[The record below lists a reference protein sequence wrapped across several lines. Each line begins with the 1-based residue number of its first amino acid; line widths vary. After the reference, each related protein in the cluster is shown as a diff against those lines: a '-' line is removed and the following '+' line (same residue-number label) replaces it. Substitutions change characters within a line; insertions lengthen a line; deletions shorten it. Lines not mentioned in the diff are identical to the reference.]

1 MNNKNT
7 PAANLPV
14 PPPMPTRPAL
24 LRSTT
29 FTTLNSLS
37 PIDLKNPTYVAEKV
51 VENCNNEIEAAN
63 AILPKGRK
71 MRALQG
77 PEVSQVADIMLAC
90 HKIAMISV
98 DEDQTTN
105 DPDKSL
111 LGIYQT
117 DGSLEGTYQTSEHFF
132 KCKIHEINYELDA
145 KQFPSVMQLLRL
157 QAKTRSLCQDKNLIT
172 VNNGIFD
179 YKQKILLPFNPEL
192 VFLSK
197 SRVNYNEQAQ
207 NIVLH
212 NDDDNTDWD
221 VEHWMDELS
230 DDPEVVELL
239 WQILGAI
246 IRPNVHWDKAAWFYS
261 ERGNNGK
268 GTLCELMRQLCG
280 KGTQV
285 SLPLQ
290 EMGVEF
296 KLEPLLHASAII
308 TDENDVG
315 TYIDKAANLK
325 AIVTGDMMQVNR
337 KFKAPVTFAFH
348 GFMVQCLNEMPK
360 IKDKSD
366 SFFRRQLFIP
376 FTKCFTGKERKY
388 IKHDYLKR
396 KEVLEY
402 VLYKVLHMNYYE
414 LDVPE
419 SCKKALEEY
428 KEYVDPV
435 RAFLKE
441 MMPQLVWDLLPWTFL
456 YDLYCAWYRRNNQGT
471 SGGMMGSA
479 SFIKDVRRIVGD
491 LYGDDWAVT
500 KNTMR
505 PGNRMVT
512 PEPLI
517 EEYDLQ
523 NWMNPMYLNSKDVD
537 KKCVPELKNNYRGLY
552 RIGQTVTVSV
562 PGDIS

>member
-37 PIDLKNPTYVAEKV
+37 PIDLKNPTYVAGKV
-51 VENCNNEIEAAN
+51 VENCNNEIEAEN

-71 MRALQG
+71 MRALQSS
-77 PEVSQVADIMLAC
+77 EVSQVADIMLAC
-90 HKIAMISV
+90 YDIAMIS
-98 DEDQTTN
+98 EDKDQAN

-117 DGSLEGTYQTSEHFF
+117 DGPFEGTYQTSEHFF
-132 KCKIHEINYELDA
+132 KCKIHEINYGLDA
-145 KQFPSVMQLLRL
+145 KRFPSVMQLLRL
-157 QAKTRSLCQDKNLIT
+157 QAKTRSLCQDENLIA

-197 SRVNYNEQAQ
+197 SSVNYNEKAQ

-221 VEHWMDELS
+221 VEQWMDELS

-246 IRPNVHWDKAAWFYS
+246 IRPNVRWNKAAWFYS
-261 ERGNNGK
+261 EQGNNGK

-280 KGTQV
+280 KSSQV

-337 KFKAPVTFAFH
+337 KFKTPVTFAFH

-360 IKDKSD
+360 IRDKSD

-414 LDVPE
+414 LDVPD
-419 SCKKALEEY
+419 SCKKALDEY
-428 KEYVDPV
+428 KEYVDPI

-441 MMPQLVWDLLPWTFL
+441 MMPQFVWELLPWGFL

-471 SGGMMGSA
+471 SGGMVGSS
-479 SFIKDVRRIVGD
+479 SFNKDVKRIVGD

-517 EEYDLQ
+517 VEYDLQ

-537 KKCVPELKNNYRGLY
+537 KKCVPVLKNNYRGLY